1 MTREHR
7 TSRGCDRDPARG
19 GSSKT
24 KHGYNLEND
33 GEDGAGSDMS
43 HCYTKRPKNPLTV
56 MREKYN
62 TKSSNKMRDRK
73 DILRDLHASY
83 QDGGVHSSNLTVQIL
98 LDIREILSEIS
109 SKI

>member
-43 HCYTKRPKNPLTV
+43 HCYTKRPKTINC
-56 MREKYN
+56 N
-62 TKSSNKMRDRK
+62 ARK
-73 DILRDLHASY
+73 NIIQKVLIKCVIERYIARFTRFVSRWRCSL
-83 QDGGVHSSNLTVQIL
+83 
-98 LDIREILSEIS
+98 
-109 SKI
+109 K